1 MERGR
6 KMRIYI
12 SGKITGDENYEK
24 KFAEKEQE
32 LKNIF
37 PKCKIINPVKI
48 SKKVQRLI
56 KNPSMADY
64 MKADIKKLM
73 KCNVIYML
81 NDYSDSRGAKAEL
94 EIAKVLSIK
103 IVYEINKIKL
113 DYRLSSNTVN
123 KRD

>member
-1 MERGR
+1 
-6 KMRIYI
+6 MRIYI

-73 KCNVIYML
+73 KCNVVYML
-81 NDYSDSRGAKAEL
+81 DDYSDSRGAKAEL

-103 IVYEINKIKL
+103 IVYEINKKI
-113 DYRLSSNTVN
+113 
-123 KRD
+123 